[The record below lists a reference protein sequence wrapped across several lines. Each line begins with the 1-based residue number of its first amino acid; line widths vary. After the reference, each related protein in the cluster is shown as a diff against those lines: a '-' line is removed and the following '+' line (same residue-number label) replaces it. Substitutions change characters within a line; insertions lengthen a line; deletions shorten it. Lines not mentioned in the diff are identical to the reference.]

1 MAMKLRTS
9 CSVALIVAETGT
21 LLVLWQA
28 FRDATH
34 AVQHMAR
41 VYADHRCA
49 DVTVTAEVH
58 RVPSLPSFELT
69 ERYEYVPNKPLVQ
82 PPPMQDPAIAR
93 NPYTLGRP

>member
-1 MAMKLRTS
+1 MRLRTS

-34 AVQHMAR
+34 AVQHMAN
-41 VYADHRCA
+41 VYADHHCAA

-58 RVPSLPSFELT
+58 RVSSSLPSLD
-69 ERYEYVPNKPLVQ
+69 RYEYVAGEPLVQ